1 MFLRD
6 VGKLTWKYLFLL
18 GKRISCPCL
27 TITLTHMKRRVQYI
41 TLAMATVFSFGAFAQ
56 NGGETGEVETNNLG
70 IDKLEE
76 VVVTALG
83 ISREKKTVGYAVQEV
98 AGDEVTRAK
107 ADNFMASLSGKIAGV
122 NVTQSGTM
130 GGSAN
135 VVIRGYKSLTGN
147 NQALFVVDGIPISN
161 QITNTG
167 NQRTGRG
174 GYDYGNAAM
183 DINPE
188 DIAKVTV
195 LKGAAATALY
205 GSRASNGVILITT
218 KKGTKRDGLGVS
230 ITYGVQRG
238 TIDPNTYVKYQK
250 EFGAGYGPYYGPDT
264 LNGYFT
270 DAKIVAY
277 DVDGD
282 GILDPTIP
290 TTEDASFGLRFDPNY
305 DVYTW
310 ESLYPELATYGV
322 AQPHVAPDTDG
333 SDFYQESVTT
343 NKSVSIDG
351 GSDMGSFRV
360 GMTQYDTKGIAPGSE
375 MQRNNFSFNGSLNA
389 SDKLTVTTTAN
400 FIQQAAKGRNGTG
413 YDSKNPNQSFRQWW
427 NVGVDVNKLRQY
439 YEQTGKNITW
449 NPYGYGSGS
458 STLKPIYFDNAYFSA
473 YENYQNDSRNR
484 LIGNVAATY
493 EINDWLS
500 VLARASVDTY
510 SEMQEERVAVTS
522 VDVSRYGRKNRSF
535 TESNLD
541 LVLTANK
548 QLTDDISFNGNL
560 GANSRRTSVDYI
572 SAATNGGLVVPGVY
586 ALSNS
591 ASTPDAPYESAYTI
605 GVDGF
610 FARAS
615 VGYKNFLYV
624 DLTGRQDKSST
635 LPAANN
641 TYFYPSATLSLIFS
655 ELIDVDAISFGK
667 LRFNTAQV
675 GSDAPA
681 QALLNSYNMGTA
693 FGSTSLASA
702 PSTDNNA
709 NLLPEVTNSTEVGVE
724 MMFFNNRVGL
734 DVSLYDQTSSNQ
746 IMPTKVSS
754 STGSIY
760 KYVNAGV
767 INNKGIELSLSATPV
782 RTDDFE
788 WNMNLNWTKNTN
800 MVESLYGDLESLQLA
815 SVQGGITIEARPG
828 QAYGNIY
835 GVANVYDDAG
845 RRVVYDMPGSYGGVR
860 YLRGDADVIGNINP
874 DWMAGFNNSFRY
886 KNFTASALLDMRM
899 GGNFFSLD
907 TYYGFGTG
915 IYDITA
921 GTNDLGN
928 SVRDLAADG
937 GGVKV
942 TDVAYWDGA
951 TVDADGNPSGFVAG
965 DYYADMHY
973 YGNAFGWAR
982 APKDL
987 HVYDASYLKLR
998 EVSLSYSVP
1007 SDMIASY
1014 GIQGLDIGLSGRNLA
1029 ILWKNAPYTDPE
1041 AGLSAGN
1048 IQGYQSGAYPAV
1060 RQIGWNVN
1068 IKF

>member
-1 MFLRD
+1 
-6 VGKLTWKYLFLL
+6 
-18 GKRISCPCL
+18 
-27 TITLTHMKRRVQYI
+27 
-41 TLAMATVFSFGAFAQ
+41 
-56 NGGETGEVETNNLG
+56 
-70 IDKLEE
+70 
-76 VVVTALG
+76 
-83 ISREKKTVGYAVQEV
+83 
-98 AGDEVTRAK
+98 
-107 ADNFMASLSGKIAGV
+107 
-122 NVTQSGTM
+122 
-130 GGSAN
+130 
-135 VVIRGYKSLTGN
+135 
-147 NQALFVVDGIPISN
+147 
-161 QITNTG
+161 
-167 NQRTGRG
+167 
-174 GYDYGNAAM
+174 
-183 DINPE
+183 
-188 DIAKVTV
+188 
-195 LKGAAATALY
+195 
-205 GSRASNGVILITT
+205 
-218 KKGTKRDGLGVS
+218 
-230 ITYGVQRG
+230 
-238 TIDPNTYVKYQK
+238 
-250 EFGAGYGPYYGPDT
+250 
-264 LNGYFT
+264 
-270 DAKIVAY
+270 
-277 DVDGD
+277 
-282 GILDPTIP
+282 
-290 TTEDASFGLRFDPNY
+290 
-305 DVYTW
+305 
-310 ESLYPELATYGV
+310 
-322 AQPHVAPDTDG
+322 
-333 SDFYQESVTT
+333 
-343 NKSVSIDG
+343 
-351 GSDMGSFRV
+351 
-360 GMTQYDTKGIAPGSE
+360 
-375 MQRNNFSFNGSLNA
+375 
-389 SDKLTVTTTAN
+389 
-400 FIQQAAKGRNGTG
+400 
-413 YDSKNPNQSFRQWW
+413 
-427 NVGVDVNKLRQY
+427 
-439 YEQTGKNITW
+439 
-449 NPYGYGSGS
+449 
-458 STLKPIYFDNAYFSA
+458 
-473 YENYQNDSRNR
+473 
-484 LIGNVAATY
+484 
-493 EINDWLS
+493 
-500 VLARASVDTY
+500 
-510 SEMQEERVAVTS
+510 
-522 VDVSRYGRKNRSF
+522 
-535 TESNLD
+535 
-541 LVLTANK
+541 
-548 QLTDDISFNGNL
+548 
-560 GANSRRTSVDYI
+560 
-572 SAATNGGLVVPGVY
+572 
-586 ALSNS
+586 
-591 ASTPDAPYESAYTI
+591 
-605 GVDGF
+605 
-610 FARAS
+610 
-615 VGYKNFLYV
+615 LYV
-624 DLTGRQDKSST
+624 DVTGRQDKSST
-635 LPAANN
+635 LPAENN
-641 TYFYPSATLSLIFS
+641 TYFYPSATMSLIFS

-667 LRFNTAQV
+667 LRFNVAQV
-675 GSDAPA
+675 GSSAPA

-693 FGSTSLASA
+693 FGSASLASA

-815 SVQGGITIEARPG
+815 SVQGGVTIEARPG
-828 QAYGNIY
+828 DAYGNIY

-860 YLRGDADVIGNINP
+860 YLRGDAEVIGNINP
-874 DWMAGFNNSFRY
+874 DWMAGLNNSFRFG
-886 KNFTASALLDMRM
+886 NFTASALLDMRM

-951 TVDADGNPSGFVAG
+951 TVDADGNPSGFVVG

-973 YGNAFGWAR
+973 YGNAFGYAR

>member
-1 MFLRD
+1 
-6 VGKLTWKYLFLL
+6 
-18 GKRISCPCL
+18 
-27 TITLTHMKRRVQYI
+27 MKRRVQYI

-522 VDVSRYGRKNRSF
+522 VDVSRYGPQ
-535 TESNLD
+535 ES
-541 LVLTANK
+541 
-548 QLTDDISFNGNL
+548 QF
-560 GANSRRTSVDYI
+560 
-572 SAATNGGLVVPGVY
+572 
-586 ALSNS
+586 
-591 ASTPDAPYESAYTI
+591 
-605 GVDGF
+605 
-610 FARAS
+610 
-615 VGYKNFLYV
+615 
-624 DLTGRQDKSST
+624 
-635 LPAANN
+635 
-641 TYFYPSATLSLIFS
+641 
-655 ELIDVDAISFGK
+655 
-667 LRFNTAQV
+667 
-675 GSDAPA
+675 
-681 QALLNSYNMGTA
+681 
-693 FGSTSLASA
+693 
-702 PSTDNNA
+702 
-709 NLLPEVTNSTEVGVE
+709 
-724 MMFFNNRVGL
+724 
-734 DVSLYDQTSSNQ
+734 
-746 IMPTKVSS
+746 
-754 STGSIY
+754 
-760 KYVNAGV
+760 
-767 INNKGIELSLSATPV
+767 
-782 RTDDFE
+782 
-788 WNMNLNWTKNTN
+788 
-800 MVESLYGDLESLQLA
+800 
-815 SVQGGITIEARPG
+815 
-828 QAYGNIY
+828 
-835 GVANVYDDAG
+835 
-845 RRVVYDMPGSYGGVR
+845 
-860 YLRGDADVIGNINP
+860 
-874 DWMAGFNNSFRY
+874 
-886 KNFTASALLDMRM
+886 
-899 GGNFFSLD
+899 
-907 TYYGFGTG
+907 
-915 IYDITA
+915 
-921 GTNDLGN
+921 
-928 SVRDLAADG
+928 
-937 GGVKV
+937 
-942 TDVAYWDGA
+942 
-951 TVDADGNPSGFVAG
+951 
-965 DYYADMHY
+965 H
-973 YGNAFGWAR
+973 
-982 APKDL
+982 
-987 HVYDASYLKLR
+987 
-998 EVSLSYSVP
+998 
-1007 SDMIASY
+1007 
-1014 GIQGLDIGLSGRNLA
+1014 
-1029 ILWKNAPYTDPE
+1029 
-1041 AGLSAGN
+1041 
-1048 IQGYQSGAYPAV
+1048 
-1060 RQIGWNVN
+1060 
-1068 IKF
+1068 